1 LVSSTL
7 LALHA
12 SPSLEQ
18 LSLALDVPHALFS
31 LHVFGSTFLVAQATS
46 SAVVSG

>member
-1 LVSSTL
+1 MSSTL
-7 LALHA
+7 FALQA

-18 LSLALDVPHALFS
+18 LSLALDVPHALLS
-31 LHVFGSTFLVAQATS
+31 LHIFGSTLLVAQATS